1 MFNRTSAHIY
11 RTVVSV
17 PKVLTVTCNS
27 QACSLTKAMDCLSL
41 LKCTPRNKR
50 EKKVAYSLI
59 LEKCSNI
66 LSFTYT
72 PHIKGQDSHNC

>member
-11 RTVVSV
+11 RTVASV

-41 LKCTPRNKR
+41 LKMPHVTN
-50 EKKVAYSLI
+50 EKKKGAYSLI

-72 PHIKGQDSHNC
+72 PHTKGQDSHKR